1 MARKNLLEGLA
12 DLPDEPGSSTH
23 YPMRGA
29 GKSLVRSLDD
39 LAKQADKFL
48 EGQTVVE
55 LDPAQV
61 DQSFVKD
68 RLEQDGAEF
77 EELLAAIRE
86 RGQDSPILVRPHE
99 SQEGRYRVVFG
110 HRRLRVARELGRT
123 VRAVVRPID
132 DRSHV
137 IAQGQE
143 NSARANLTFIERA
156 LFARQLEQLGYDRD
170 VISTALAA
178 NAASVSKM
186 MSVTERI
193 PQDLITAIGPA
204 PGIGR
209 ERWIELSL
217 LAGKRDGADRI
228 RELTLAETFSRL
240 TSDERFAAI
249 FRGLNISAKPVK
261 KIDGLGPISSWT
273 ARDESV
279 RAESKGSGKSYSIA
293 LKSNDAARFGRYIT
307 ENLERLHSEFLT
319 STKTEGT

>member
-39 LAKQADKFL
+39 LARQADKFL

-55 LDPAQV
+55 LDPTLV
-61 DQSFVKD
+61 DQSFVQD

-77 EELLAAIRE
+77 EDLLAAIRE
-86 RGQDSPILVRPHE
+86 RGQDSPILVRPHD
-99 SQEGRYRVVFG
+99 SQEGRYQVVFG
-110 HRRLRVARELGRT
+110 HRRLRVARALGRT

-156 LFARQLEQLGYDRD
+156 LFARQLEQRGYDRE

-193 PQDLITAIGPA
+193 PQDVINAIGSA
-204 PGIGR
+204 PGVGR

-217 LAGKRDGADRI
+217 LAGKRDGPDRI
-228 RELTLAETFSRL
+228 RELVSAEAFSSL
-240 TSDERFAAI
+240 PSDERFAAVS
-249 FRGLNISAKPVK
+249 RGLNASSKPVK
-261 KIDGLGPISSWT
+261 KLDGLGPKSFWT
-273 ARDESV
+273 ARDKSV
-279 RAESKGSGKSYSIA
+279 RAEFKGSGKSYSIA
-293 LKSNDAARFGRYIT
+293 LKSNDAARFGRYIA
-307 ENLERLHSEFLT
+307 ENLERLHTEFLT
-319 STKTEGT
+319 STEIEGK